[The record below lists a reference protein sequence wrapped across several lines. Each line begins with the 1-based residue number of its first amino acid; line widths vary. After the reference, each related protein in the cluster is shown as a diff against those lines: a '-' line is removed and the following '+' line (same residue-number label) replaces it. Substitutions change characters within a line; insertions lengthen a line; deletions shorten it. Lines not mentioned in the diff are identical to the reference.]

1 MKKLI
6 ALLLIFAM
14 VLPVLVSCENNKP
27 SADTTVAQTEPEKE
41 PEGRKSKAYP
51 NSLKVSAYNLLTDSE
66 ILLYEAVAKL
76 IAAPEPAK
84 SITLKYGVRTDSFN
98 MIIDIFRANFATHAS
113 VIESISYTEAD
124 GKITSVMLSEDFD
137 KAAFESEYKT
147 VSKKADEIIS
157 SIPLGLSDKEI
168 VFELVDYLVKNTTY
182 TDESETTSVH
192 TALLEGRADSEG
204 FAKALDLLLKK
215 AGISSF
221 TVYGYT
227 ENHIYD
233 YATNESEYVYT
244 VTDPKHYWNYLSI
257 WNQWYQID
265 VSKLYPLWVSGGEM
279 LLNINSLLE
288 TNELPYYYHRNGIGD
303 MQVPYHSLWSTIPI
317 EFTTCSQLMDLIE
330 TTNLYNMWQ
339 YSYHS
344 ELTVKFKS
352 ALETQKFLD
361 YNEKTVT
368 DITGT
373 EYILFISKK
382 NGEET
387 IANFTPIKATYSTE
401 LNYLL
406 QTYRPVYCGT
416 YNSNREVL
424 NSEYISIAYSIPE
437 TWLRKDGFHYRF
449 DDSSDYPGFN
459 IAMSV
464 YKLTEIPENFV
475 LDESSVD
482 VLMGGA
488 PYKGEFVSG
497 TTSHGNKYAYYVQ
510 TDQYHLRDKYYYVY
524 VQISDKYVI
533 NLYLTES
540 IENEDIVLK
549 VIDSVII
556 IE

>member
-204 FAKALDLLLKK
+204 FAKALDLLLDR
-215 AGISSF
+215 
-221 TVYGYT
+221 
-227 ENHIYD
+227 E
-233 YATNESEYVYT
+233 
-244 VTDPKHYWNYLSI
+244 
-257 WNQWYQID
+257 
-265 VSKLYPLWVSGGEM
+265 SGGGNRTGSCLSFYRSRDRSSGRLYCSRSGSE
-279 LLNINSLLE
+279 
-288 TNELPYYYHRNGIGD
+288 NG
-303 MQVPYHSLWSTIPI
+303 
-317 EFTTCSQLMDLIE
+317 
-330 TTNLYNMWQ
+330 
-339 YSYHS
+339 
-344 ELTVKFKS
+344 
-352 ALETQKFLD
+352 
-361 YNEKTVT
+361 
-368 DITGT
+368 
-373 EYILFISKK
+373 
-382 NGEET
+382 
-387 IANFTPIKATYSTE
+387 
-401 LNYLL
+401 
-406 QTYRPVYCGT
+406 
-416 YNSNREVL
+416 
-424 NSEYISIAYSIPE
+424 
-437 TWLRKDGFHYRF
+437 
-449 DDSSDYPGFN
+449 SSP
-459 IAMSV
+459 
-464 YKLTEIPENFV
+464 
-475 LDESSVD
+475 
-482 VLMGGA
+482 GGA
-488 PYKGEFVSG
+488 DHAG
-497 TTSHGNKYAYYVQ
+497 HALQYAGLSCGLVRIP
-510 TDQYHLRDKYYYVY
+510 L
-524 VQISDKYVI
+524 
-533 NLYLTES
+533 
-540 IENEDIVLK
+540 
-549 VIDSVII
+549 
-556 IE
+556 